1 MLTYIVRRL
10 LLTIPTLFG
19 ITALVFFVL
28 ALAPGG
34 IGGPA
39 MQQIANLKGAEA
51 ARVRAYY
58 EKRYGLDKPAYVQYG
73 RWLNLIS
80 PVGWELNDDGGYG
93 RFGFKRPS
101 LGESLARHRP
111 VADLIRESLPL
122 TLLLNGITIPIIY
135 GVGVFTGI
143 RAARNRGGLFDRTSG
158 TVQLAAWSLP
168 VIWVGVMLIGL
179 LANREYLKWFP
190 TSGLNEWEASRMTF
204 LPSRGPEG
212 WERGWLLDLVWHL
225 LLPIVCLSYGGSA
238 FLTKLTRGS
247 VLENLNADY
256 ARTARAKGL
265 RENAVLYRHVLSN
278 STLSL
283 ITVAANVLPALISG
297 SIIVEKIFSIP
308 GMGRL
313 GVEAV
318 QFRDREVVLAVSL
331 FGGMVMLASML
342 LRDILYALAD
352 PRVSYD

>member
-1 MLTYIVRRL
+1 MFTYIVRRL

-39 MQQIANLKGAEA
+39 MQQIANMKGAEA

-58 EKRYGLDKPAYVQYG
+58 EARYGLKKPPYVQYG

-80 PVGWELNDDGGYG
+80 PVGWEVNDDGSYG
-93 RFGFKRPS
+93 RFGFKHPS
-101 LGESLARHRP
+101 LGDSIARHRP
-111 VADLIRESLPL
+111 VWDLIKESLPL
-122 TLLLNGITIPIIY
+122 TLLLNLITIPVIY
-135 GVGVFTGI
+135 GVGIVTGI
-143 RAARNRGGLFDRTSG
+143 RAARSRGGAFDRVTG
-158 TVQLAAWSLP
+158 TVQLATWSLP

-179 LANREYLKWFP
+179 LANSEYLKLFP
-190 TSGLNEWEASRMTF
+190 TSGLNEWESTRMTF
-204 LPSRGPEG
+204 LPSHSGAA
-212 WERGWLLDLVWHL
+212 WERGWLGDRLWHL
-225 LLPIVCLSYGGSA
+225 VLPIVCLSYGGSA

-265 RENAVLYRHVLSN
+265 AENLVLYHHVFSN
-278 STLSL
+278 SLLSL
-283 ITVAANVLPALISG
+283 ITIAANVLPALISG
-297 SIIVEKIFSIP
+297 SIIIEKIFSIP

-313 GVEAV
+313 TVEAV
-318 QFRDREVVLAVSL
+318 QFRDREVVLATSL
-331 FGGMVMLASML
+331 FGGIIVLLSMIV
-342 LRDILYALAD
+342 RDVLYAVAD